1 MRRYDSY
8 KDSGVEWLGKI
19 PTDWSTPFIKNLVEI
34 KITDGPH
41 LTPNFIDEGGI
52 PFLSVESIQNSKI
65 DLSKRRGNISFEDH
79 LEYSKKCKP
88 QWNDILLVKSGSVGK
103 LTIVDIEDEFNVWS
117 PLSLI
122 RIKKKGN
129 PKYFYYFFHTD
140 YFQTLLKLNSG
151 INTQP
156 NIGMGVIE
164 NLKVVSPPLSE
175 QQQIVSYLDTKT
187 SLIDSL
193 IEKTQRKIELLK
205 EKKTSLINEVV
216 TKGLN
221 PNVEMKDS
229 GVGWIGEIP
238 SHWILVS
245 LKRLVNPERKITYGI
260 VQPGQFDPNGRLMIR
275 GQDYSKGWVDI
286 SNVFRVSDKIEVPY
300 KRSRVETGDIV
311 FTIVGVGVGNV
322 GLVPEEF
329 KGSNLTQTTG
339 RISFKNS
346 VNKLYGYFLMTSRIK
361 EVQVEMGKRGSVIPG
376 VNLGDLENYV
386 FPYCQD
392 IHEQQQIVSYLDEQI
407 QLIDKTI
414 SVEERRIELLKE
426 YRQSL
431 ISEVVTGKR
440 KVLN

>member
-1 MRRYDSY
+1 MVRYDSY

-19 PTDWSTPFIKNLVEI
+19 PTDWSTSFIKNLVEI

-41 LTPNFIDEGGI
+41 LTPNFVDEGGI

-65 DLSKRRGNISFEDH
+65 DLSRRRGNISVEDH

-175 QQQIVSYLDTKT
+175 QQQIVSFLDTKT

-205 EKKTSLINEVV
+205 EKRTSLINEVV

-221 PNVEMKDS
+221 PNVEMKES
-229 GVGWIGEIP
+229 GVEWIGDIP
-238 SHWILVS
+238 SHWTRNKLNRITDRIGDGLHSTPKYVDS
-245 LKRLVNPERKITYGI
+245 SEYYFINGNNLVNGEIKI
-260 VQPGQFDPNGRLMIR
+260 FD
-275 GQDYSKGWVDI
+275 STKC
-286 SNVFRVSDKIEVPY
+286 VSE
-300 KRSRVETGDIV
+300 
-311 FTIVGVGVGNV
+311 
-322 GLVPEEF
+322 EEF
-329 KGSNLTQTTG
+329 KKHFIQLNSKTLLLSINGTIGNLSFYNDEKVILGKSSCYINLKENINHHFVYYVLKSESISKYFTFELTGTT
-339 RISFKNS
+339 IFNLSLNS
-346 VNKLYGYFLMTSRIK
+346 IRNTPIV
-361 EVQVEMGKRGSVIPG
+361 VPP
-376 VNLGDLENYV
+376 EN
-386 FPYCQD
+386 
-392 IHEQQQIVSYLDEQI
+392 EQQQIVEYLDEQT
-407 QLIDKTI
+407 QKIDKTI
-414 SVEERRIELLKE
+414 SIEEKRIKLLKE

-431 ISEVVTGKR
+431 ISEVVTGKL
-440 KVLN
+440 KVMK